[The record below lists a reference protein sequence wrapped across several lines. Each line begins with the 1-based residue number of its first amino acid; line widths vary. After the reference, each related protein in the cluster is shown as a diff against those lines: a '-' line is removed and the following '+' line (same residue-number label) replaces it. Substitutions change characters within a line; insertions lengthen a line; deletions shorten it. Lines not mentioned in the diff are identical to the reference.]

1 MTARTRNPEMTRN
14 SIIDAAEKVFLDKGY
29 GEASM
34 SQIADEAGVTK
45 SLLHHYFG
53 SKENLW
59 TEVKTRRFA
68 VYADHQLS
76 MLEGADPSADLLM
89 ESMKTYFH
97 FLNDNPEM
105 VRILVWFFLERQH
118 GECMDLD
125 RGLMD
130 AGAAK
135 ISEGQDRGDI
145 RADLNPHFLLFTMVG
160 IVEHWFQV
168 RAHVMDHLKDA
179 DPEAVDKAYLEDVVK
194 IFFEGI
200 LPR

>member
-1 MTARTRNPEMTRN
+1 
-14 SIIDAAEKVFLDKGY
+14 
-29 GEASM
+29 M
-34 SQIADEAGVTK
+34 SQIATEAAVTK

-68 VYADHQLS
+68 VYADHQLA
-76 MLEGADPSADLLM
+76 MLERADSDVNLLM

-97 FLNDNPEM
+97 FLKDNPEM
-105 VRILVWFFLERQH
+105 VRILAWVFLERQQDT
-118 GECMDLD
+118 CMTMDQ
-125 RGLMD
+125 GLME

-135 ISEGQDRGDI
+135 VAESQARGEI
-145 RADLNPHFLLFTMVG
+145 RADLNPHFILFTMVG
-160 IVEHWFQV
+160 IVQHWFQD
-168 RAHVMDHLKDA
+168 RAHVLERLDGV
-179 DPEAVDKAYLEDVVK
+179 DPDAVDQAYLGDVVK

>member
-1 MTARTRNPEMTRN
+1 MTARTRNPEATRTA
-14 SIIDAAEKVFLDKGY
+14 ILDAAEKVFLDKGY

-34 SQIADEAGVTK
+34 SQIAAQAGVTK

-59 TEVKTRRFA
+59 TEVKIRRFS
-68 VYADHQLS
+68 VYADHQLA
-76 MLEGADPSADLLM
+76 MLEGADPDVNLLM

-97 FLNDNPEM
+97 FLKDNPEM
-105 VRILVWFFLERQH
+105 VRILAWVFLERQQDT
-118 GECMDLD
+118 CMTMDQ
-125 RGLMD
+125 GLME

-135 ISEGQDRGDI
+135 VAEGQARGEI
-145 RADLNPHFLLFTMVG
+145 RADINPHFILFTMVG
-160 IVEHWFQV
+160 IVQHWFQD
-168 RAHVMDHLKDA
+168 RAHVLERLDGA
-179 DPEAVDKAYLEDVVK
+179 DPDAVDQAYLGDVVK